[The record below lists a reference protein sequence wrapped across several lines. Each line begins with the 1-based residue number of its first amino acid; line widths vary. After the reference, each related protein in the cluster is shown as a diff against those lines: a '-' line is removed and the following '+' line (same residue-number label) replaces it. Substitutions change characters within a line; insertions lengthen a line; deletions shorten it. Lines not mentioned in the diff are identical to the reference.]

1 MNLVELRA
9 RVRED
14 LQDEDSADYHW
25 TDDQIDGAIQ
35 RVVAEYS
42 SASPIQKIDDLA
54 TTADNVELDISSLTD
69 LLLVESVEFPIDQHP
84 PYMQRLNMWAGRVFM
99 VDKGDGN
106 NARVRWLQKHTVA
119 AGSSTV
125 PTKHDELL
133 VLGATGYLA
142 MSASAFTV
150 DRASIAGRYGTMSY
164 RAWGKERLARY
175 DSTLAH
181 ISRWVV
187 TRTLYDPGE

>member
-42 SASPIQKIDDLA
+42 AASPIQKIDELA

-69 LLLVESVEFPIDQHP
+69 LLLVESVEFPIDQSP

-164 RAWGKERLARY
+164 RAWGHERLGRY
-175 DSTLAH
+175 DSMLAN

-187 TRTLYDPGE
+187 TRTLYESSE

>member
-42 SASPIQKIDDLA
+42 AASPIQKIDELA

-142 MSASAFTV
+142 MSAAAYTV

-164 RAWGKERLARY
+164 RAWGHERLGRY
-175 DSTLAH
+175 DAMLAKV
-181 ISRWVV
+181 SRWVV